1 MSFLHSASLLH
12 PSYHPS
18 FLLYALAHTN
28 VDRHIIEHFVRCTT
42 DAIDYAMGRGSSDTS
57 GRRNPRSPLR
67 TSFAEFATGV
77 IQKSQVTLP
86 IILVALVY
94 IERSRQ
100 HLSIE
105 LEQWACERIFLG
117 ALVVASKYVNDTS
130 PKNAHWAAWT
140 GLFGKRDIGRVER
153 EFLDVLDWE
162 LSLQESDIIAQHNL
176 LLATTCPTQPPTH
189 HHRYQFH
196 AGNATRRSFTF
207 DFDDDS
213 DWSDSEDESSSSS
226 ESDVA
231 PRTPVHSDGPQI
243 LQGPRERPIVSPNF
257 VMYDTRASQKQPR
270 SRNMYP
276 SMPHP
281 SLQLELPDPIDSIAF
296 VPTHVF

>member
-1 MSFLHSASLLH
+1 MSFLHPASLLH
-12 PSYHPS
+12 PSHHPS
-18 FLLYALAHTN
+18 SFLYALANTN
-28 VDRHIIEHFVRCTT
+28 VDRHIIEHCVRCTT
-42 DAIDYAMGRGSSDTS
+42 DAVDYAMGRGSSADVR
-57 GRRNPRSPLR
+57 GRRGLRSALH
-67 TSFAEFATGV
+67 TAFAEFATSV

-86 IILVALVY
+86 ILLVALVY
-94 IERSRQ
+94 IDRSRP
-100 HLSIE
+100 HLFIE

-130 PKNAHWAAWT
+130 PKNTYWAAWT
-140 GLFGKRDIGRVER
+140 GVFGKRDIGRVER

-162 LSLQESDIIAQHNL
+162 LSLRDSDIITQFNL
-176 LLATTCPTQPPTH
+176 LLATRPTQFHAYH
-189 HHRYQFH
+189 HHRYQPRV
-196 AGNATRRSFTF
+196 GGTTRRSPAF

-226 ESDVA
+226 ESDVP
-231 PRTPVHSDGPQI
+231 PRTPVHN
-243 LQGPRERPIVSPNF
+243 QGPRVRRIVSPTL
-257 VMYDTRASQKQPR
+257 VIYDTKPSQKRPR
-270 SRNMYP
+270 SRNAHL